1 MWPKRLD
8 ATSLFN
14 FVVSFSLRAGKAV
27 LCLGLVLSKNACDTQ
42 QEGGRQQDK
51 AAVQSLS
58 ARKFVANC
66 RFVRLLF
73 SPSQEKFDAVRKKE

>member
-1 MWPKRLD
+1 MLARQFSVL
-8 ATSLFN
+8 
-14 FVVSFSLRAGKAV
+14 VSYSQRM
-27 LCLGLVLSKNACDTQ
+27 Q

-51 AAVQSLS
+51 TAVQSLS

-73 SPSQEKFDAVRKKE
+73 SPSQEKFDAVRKRE